1 MDNRGYVNAF
11 NFKDVFVPEKFKAE
25 DIKED
30 IDLVAE
36 VSF

>member
-1 MDNRGYVNAF
+1 MLLT
-11 NFKDVFVPEKFKAE
+11 FKDVFVPEKFKAE